1 MLPHSLTSVLELSIT
16 RCPLT
21 FKEHNPVPDITDICI
36 SAVPFGRKT
45 TWNCSI
51 AYIEKTAPLGR
62 LLDSLL
68 LQSIDSASAS
78 HYGV

>member
-36 SAVPFGRKT
+36 SAVPFGRET

-51 AYIEKTAPLGR
+51 TYIEKTAPLGTAFG
-62 LLDSLL
+62 LNAFA
-68 LQSIDSASAS
+68 I
-78 HYGV
+78 Y

>member
-16 RCPLT
+16 RCPPV

-51 AYIEKTAPLGR
+51 TYIEKTAPLGTAFGH
-62 LLDSLL
+62 
-68 LQSIDSASAS
+68 IAYAF
-78 HYGV
+78 Y